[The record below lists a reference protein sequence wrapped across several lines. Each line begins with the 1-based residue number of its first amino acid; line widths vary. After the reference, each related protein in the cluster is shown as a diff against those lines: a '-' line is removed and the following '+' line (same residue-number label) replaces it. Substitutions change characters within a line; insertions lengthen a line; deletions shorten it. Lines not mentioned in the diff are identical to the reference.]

1 MSKAEEAVTEQD
13 GRRARG
19 AENRRRI
26 VAAMLELIGEGEIS
40 PSAELVAARAE
51 VGLRTV
57 FRHFDDMDSLYRE
70 ISALMSAELLPIANA
85 PFPDG
90 DWHDRIADLIKR
102 RGRVFEK
109 MMPFKIAADVHR
121 HRSDFLNEEHAE
133 LIAMQRRTL
142 AAALGD
148 GFKLDPLKFEAL
160 NLVMSFDAW
169 RHMRIDQKLGVARAK
184 KLLMMSA
191 EALLSGEPGWQA
203 K

>member
-40 PSAELVAARAE
+40 PGAEQVAARAE

-57 FRHFDDMDSLYRE
+57 FRHFDDMESLYRE

-85 PFPDG
+85 PFPDS
-90 DWHDRIADLIKR
+90 DWQDRIADLIKR
-102 RGRVFEK
+102 RARVFEK

-121 HRSDFLNEEHAE
+121 HRSDFLNKENAE

-142 AAALGD
+142 AVALGD

-169 RHMRIDQKLGVARAK
+169 RHMRIDQKLSVAQAK

-191 EALLSGEPGWQA
+191 EALLSDEPGWRA

>member
-1 MSKAEEAVTEQD
+1 MQETAKKEQD

-26 VAAMLELIGEGEIS
+26 VAAMLELIGEGQVS
-40 PSAELVAARAE
+40 PGAEQVAARAE

-57 FRHFDDMDSLYRE
+57 FRHFDDMDNLYRE
-70 ISALMSAELLPIANA
+70 ISALMSSELMPVATA
-85 PFPDG
+85 PFPEG
-90 DWHDRIADLIKR
+90 SWEDRIGELVAR

-121 HRSDFLNEEHAE
+121 HRSDFLDEEHAE
-133 LIAMQRRTL
+133 VIKMQRQTL
-142 AAALGD
+142 AAAIGTR
-148 GFKLDPLKFEAL
+148 FKLDPLKFEAL

-169 RHMRIDQKLGVARAK
+169 RHMRLDQKLSVAQAK

-191 EALLSGEPGWQA
+191 EALLRDEPGWRA